1 MAELAEIVMGG
12 KASGLFI
19 TGTDT
24 GIGKTWATLC
34 LMRALQSRG
43 LSVVGMKPVAT
54 GAIWREG
61 RLVNEDALAL
71 QEAGSV
77 SLPYELVNPYVF
89 EPPVSPHIAAE
100 LAGERIDSARIVE
113 VFHELRRRADC
124 VLVEG
129 VGGWKVPLNER
140 EQVADLAMALGL
152 PVIMVVGLRLGCLN
166 HALLTYESIKASD
179 IRHAGWIANQITSDF
194 PYAEENIRTLDLAL
208 GLPPLAQL
216 PYFEAPCQPPECGLA
231 PHEADEILR
240 VLAP

>member
-1 MAELAEIVMGG
+1 MAGLAEFFVSG
-12 KASGLFI
+12 KANGLFI

-24 GIGKTWATLC
+24 GVGKTWATLC

-43 LSVVGMKPVAT
+43 LRVVGMKPVAT
-54 GAIWREG
+54 GAVWREG

-71 QEAGSV
+71 REAGSV

-89 EPPVSPHIAAE
+89 EPPVSPHIAAD
-100 LAGERIDSARIVE
+100 LAGERIELARVVE
-113 VFHELRRRADC
+113 IFHELRRLADG

-140 EQVADLAMALGL
+140 EQVADLAMAVGL

-166 HALLTYESIKASD
+166 HALLTYESINSSD
-179 IRHAGWIANQITSDF
+179 IRLAGWIANQVASDF
-194 PYAEENIRTLDLAL
+194 PYADENVRTIDLAL
-208 GLPPLAQL
+208 GLPPMARL
-216 PYFEAPCQPPECGLA
+216 PYLEARCQPPDRGLA

>member
-1 MAELAEIVMGG
+1 MAGLAEIFVSG
-12 KASGLFI
+12 KANGLFI

-24 GIGKTWATLC
+24 GVGKTWATLC

-43 LSVVGMKPVAT
+43 LRVVGMKPVAT
-54 GAIWREG
+54 GAVWREG

-89 EPPVSPHIAAE
+89 EPPVSPHIAAG
-100 LAGERIDSARIVE
+100 LAGERIELARVVE
-113 VFHELRRRADC
+113 IFHELRRLADG

-140 EQVADLAMALGL
+140 EHLADLAMAVGL

-166 HALLTYESIKASD
+166 HALLTHESINSSD
-179 IRHAGWIANQITSDF
+179 IRFAGWIANQVASDF
-194 PYAEENIRTLDLAL
+194 PYADENVRTIDLAL
-208 GLPPLAQL
+208 GLPHLARL
-216 PYFEAPCQPPECGLA
+216 PYFEALSQPPECGLA